1 MATATCDLDIPAPLT
16 PDGDRLDPVGGAGAL
31 ISYGRVSTKDQNLD
45 RQIQALTA
53 AGCQR
58 IFTDKKSGKNAE
70 RVTRVLFG
78 PRDQAIRHIRCFAP
92 LLPDPQHLPGSARDA
107 EPAADETC
115 ADCSAAKPTP
125 YCRAMCMR
133 ISLWMSV
140 ISSPERST
148 VTECSVPVNREGG
161 S

>member
-1 MATATCDLDIPAPLT
+1 MH
-16 PDGDRLDPVGGAGAL
+16 
-31 ISYGRVSTKDQNLD
+31 
-45 RQIQALTA
+45 ALTT

-58 IFTDKKSGKNAE
+58 IFTDKKSGKDAE
-70 RVTRVLFG
+70 RVTRVLSG
-78 PRDQAIRHIRCFAP
+78 PRDQAIVLRRYYRTPSTCRARLAMPNPLRMGPVPTARRRC
-92 LLPDPQHLPGSARDA
+92 RR
-107 EPAADETC
+107 
-115 ADCSAAKPTP
+115 P

-148 VTECSVPVNREGG
+148 VTVCSVPVNRAGG